1 MVFQVVTHINVVA
14 LLLMGNFWCGGGVV
28 KVIASLLKTKH
39 EALFPYRGYFLRSKG
54 GLSVSLEFWTSWM
67 MELCCLWK
75 QSLPR
80 AAEGFRTG
88 GLGKVWGA
96 DSGMAFLLSP
106 SPSSL
111 RTWDVRR
118 EVKSL

>member
-1 MVFQVVTHINVVA
+1 
-14 LLLMGNFWCGGGVV
+14 
-28 KVIASLLKTKH
+28 
-39 EALFPYRGYFLRSKG
+39 
-54 GLSVSLEFWTSWM
+54 

-75 QSLPR
+75 QSLLG
-80 AAEGFRTG
+80 AAEGFSTG
-88 GLGKVWGA
+88 GKVWGA
-96 DSGMAFLLSP
+96 DSGVGKVWGADSGVAFLLSP